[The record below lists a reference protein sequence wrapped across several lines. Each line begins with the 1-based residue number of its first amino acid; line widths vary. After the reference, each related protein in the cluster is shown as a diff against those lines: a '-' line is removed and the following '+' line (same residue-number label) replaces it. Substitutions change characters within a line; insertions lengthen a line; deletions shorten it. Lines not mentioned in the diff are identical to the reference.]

1 MFLLDTNVVSE
12 LRKKATG
19 RADGNVVAWE
29 ESWPASLMHLSVI
42 SLAEILTGV
51 ALKARTDPQA
61 GRVLAAW
68 ADRLPAVFGDRL
80 LGIDV
85 DVARACGPLH
95 VPDPVGDGDAW
106 IAATAAVHGLR
117 VVTRNTRHFDR
128 LGVDV
133 VNPWEPVED
142 VPLPAPSG

>member
-12 LRKKATG
+12 LRKKARG
-19 RADGNVVAWE
+19 QADGNVVAWE
-29 ESWPASLMHLSVI
+29 ESWPASLMHLSVV

-51 ALKARTDPQA
+51 ALKTRTDPQA

-68 ADRLPAVFGDRL
+68 ADRLPVVFGHRL
-80 LGIDV
+80 LSIDV
-85 DVARACGPLH
+85 EVAKACAPLH

-106 IAATAAVHGLR
+106 IAATAAVHGLT

-133 VNPWEPVED
+133 VNPWD
-142 VPLPAPSG
+142 PLDDPRRTAPLG

>member
-1 MFLLDTNVVSE
+1 MFLLDTNVISD
-12 LRKKATG
+12 LRKKAKG

-29 ESWPASLMHLSVI
+29 ESWPASLMYLSVV

-85 DVARACGPLH
+85 AVAKTCGPLH

-106 IAATAAVHGLR
+106 IAATAAVHGLI

-128 LGVDV
+128 LGVAV
-133 VNPWEPVED
+133 VNPWEPAD
-142 VPLPAPSG
+142 GATPPAPHG